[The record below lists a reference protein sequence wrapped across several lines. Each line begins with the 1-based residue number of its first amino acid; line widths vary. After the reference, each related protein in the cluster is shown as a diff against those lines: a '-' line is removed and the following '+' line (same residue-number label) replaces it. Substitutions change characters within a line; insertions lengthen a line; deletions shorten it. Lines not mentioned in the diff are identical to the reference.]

1 MERLRKMM
9 VKSSKKVQEK
19 ERLLLKGE
27 DRLMYIYKIIY
38 TFLCMSILYLKKV
51 YKF

>member
-1 MERLRKMM
+1 M

-27 DRLMYIYKIIY
+27 DRLMYLYKIIY
-38 TFLCMSILYLKKV
+38 TFFV
-51 YKF
+51 YEYSVFEKSL